1 MAEIK
6 KICCAIDFSKASL
19 QVAEYALTLARGFD
33 AEVMFLY
40 VAPTLRRYAAYQI
53 ETVSIDS
60 FVARIVAGAQ
70 EEMDR
75 FLNTIRTGDQ
85 RVSGKV
91 LLGYAPEVIIEVA
104 KEEKAGLV
112 VMGTHGRKG
121 IDTILFGSVAEKV
134 VKKSPIPVLTIRP
147 ERR

>member
-6 KICCAIDFSKASL
+6 NILCAIDFSESSP
-19 QVAEYALTLARGFD
+19 QVAEYAMSMARGLG
-33 AEVMFLY
+33 AGIVFLY

-53 ETVSIDS
+53 ETVSIDN
-60 FVARIVAGAQ
+60 FVGLIVAGAQ

-75 FLNTIRTGDQ
+75 FLEKIAAGHQ

-91 LLGYAPEVIIEVA
+91 ALGYAPEVIIQTA
-104 KEEKAGLV
+104 LEEKADLV

-134 VKKSPIPVLTIRP
+134 LKKSPLPVLTIRP
-147 ERR
+147 DRK

>member
-6 KICCAIDFSKASL
+6 KICCAIDFSEASL
-19 QVAEYALTLARGFD
+19 QVAEYALSLAKGLN
-33 AEVMFLY
+33 AEIVFLY

-60 FVARIVAGAQ
+60 FVAKIVAGAQ

-75 FLNTIRTGDQ
+75 FLNNIRTGDQ
-85 RVSGKV
+85 RISGKV

-104 KEEKAGLV
+104 QEEKAGLV

-134 VKKSPIPVLTIRP
+134 LKKSPIPVLTIRP